1 MNLRLRVLCVCTSL
15 LAVVGTA
22 LNGVGPAA
30 AAPSMAAQPM
40 AVSSISVV
48 SEPSPPFNITAQ
60 AGVDGVSVSWSRGS
74 VTATASEPMSYV
86 LRRRAVGHDLD
97 WVVPAGYLS
106 TFGNA
111 IDTTLPVGLPAT
123 YTVAAR
129 NSAGDSGES
138 SPVSA
143 TVPAWA
149 GPYSPARH
157 VLTMVWDEAVGG
169 STIDR
174 GTTQA
179 TQDSAAPPAQ
189 DLVDGLMGFSAG
201 PGSTFALTQDV
212 SDGDYTVGQ
221 GAGMLAVSAVS
232 GARCAGPSGG
242 SPSGTASVRRVAP
255 SLTGHYASI
264 TVDAALACAD
274 GHRLRVELRWATPD
288 DFHAITS
295 PQLTVVESQP
305 GAVVT
310 RAVLV
315 TNTGLLDQT
324 LGAPRLVDADL
335 STSAP
340 LTVSTSSCA
349 GSVIA
354 PGESCEVVIG
364 YTAGPAG
371 SREGNGV
378 LVLPTDRGE
387 LELGRV
393 VGQQPAALAGPQ
405 GLTATGAPGRV
416 DISWTAPLTLDA
428 RLISSWRVEEDAGP
442 SPIVLR
448 RIITESE
455 HSSVLTG
462 LAVGPHL
469 LRVVMLTRDG
479 REISSAPM
487 TVSVPSRWLLVATTT
502 GVRAVDPDGGHTDGE
517 LFGSGLPA
525 SDVAVSPVRDKVVI
539 AYPGDRLVE
548 SFSTTGSLLRLLTNP
563 PAVGDDSAA
572 VSPDGVSVMVHSP
585 VYADPQIHEST
596 LALVPAAGGP
606 RTVVPASSGLGSP
619 SWVPDGTA
627 VLAGQASGA
636 GLVRVVPATGART
649 PVPGTTG
656 GRSPAVSRTGKVAY
670 LATVAGG
677 TEIRVTSLA
686 GGAYTSVGIQDGLYD
701 LDWDPSGRWLVATG
715 GLYGTTPHTYVYDT
729 AADPALVR
737 TLVTGGTGV
746 AWLDTSPMAPA
757 MPPRPS
763 ATAGDGQV
771 QVTWTASD
779 NGGSAITGY
788 LVTAAPGGRTATTTG
803 GTTATVTGLTNGT
816 AYTFTVTATNAIGVS
831 AASAA
836 SAAATPTSPRAGM
849 MLSPLDFTGDART
862 DVLRVTPTG
871 DLLLYR
877 GSGTGAL
884 GAATKIGSGWGIFI
898 NVFSPGDFTGD
909 RRSDLLAVTAAG
921 DLYLYRGNGIGG
933 FTGSGTKIGKGW
945 QNLSTMFSPGD
956 FTGDGTSDVMGVNRA
971 TGDLYLYRGNGAGGW
986 AASGQKIGNG
996 WQSLQV
1002 MFSPRDFT
1010 GDGKSDVMG
1019 VNRATGT
1026 LTLYTGN
1033 GTGGWLRSGIKVGQ
1047 GWGGLAA
1054 MFSPADFTG
1063 DGKSDVMGTT
1073 MSGDLYLYRGNGTG
1087 GWIGSGQKIAGGMS

>member
-1 MNLRLRVLCVCTSL
+1 M
-15 LAVVGTA
+15 
-22 LNGVGPAA
+22 AA
-30 AAPSMAAQPM
+30 HPMAAP
-40 AVSSISVV
+40 SISVV
-48 SEPSPPFNITAQ
+48 SEPSTPFNITAQ
-60 AGVDGVSVSWSRGS
+60 AGVDGVSVSWWRGS
-74 VTATASEPMSYV
+74 VTATASEPTSYV
-86 LRRRAVGHDLD
+86 VRRGAVGHDLD
-97 WVVPAGYLS
+97 WVVPAGDLS
-106 TFGNA
+106 SFGNA

-143 TVPAWA
+143 TVPAWE
-149 GPYSPARH
+149 GPYSPARK
-157 VLTMVWDEAVGG
+157 VLTMAWDEAVGG

-179 TQDSAAPPAQ
+179 TQDSPVPPAQ
-189 DLVDGLMGFSAG
+189 DLVDSLMGFSAG

-232 GARCAGPSGG
+232 GARCAAPNGG
-242 SPSGTASVRRVAP
+242 SPSGTASVRRSAP
-255 SLTGHYASI
+255 SLTGRYASI
-264 TVDAALACAD
+264 TVDAALVCAD

-288 DFHAITS
+288 DFHAIAS
-295 PQLTVVESQP
+295 PPLTVLDAQP
-305 GAVVT
+305 GTVTT
-310 RAVLV
+310 RAVMV
-315 TNTGLLDQT
+315 TNTGSLDAT

-340 LTVSTSSCA
+340 LTVSTSGCA
-349 GSVIA
+349 GRVIA
-354 PGESCEVVIG
+354 PGESCEVVIS
-364 YTAGPAG
+364 YSAGPAG
-371 SREGNGV
+371 SREGNGI
-378 LVLPTDRGE
+378 LVVPTDRGE

-393 VGQQPAALAGPQ
+393 VGQQPAALSGPQ
-405 GLTATGAPGRV
+405 GPTATGAPGRV
-416 DISWTAPLTLDA
+416 DLSWTAPLTLDA
-428 RLISSWRVEEDAGP
+428 RLISSWRVEEDGSP
-442 SPIVLR
+442 SPVVLKTV
-448 RIITESE
+448 ITEGE

-487 TVSVPSRWLLVATTT
+487 TVSVPSRWLLVATNT

-517 LFGSGLPA
+517 LFGEGRRS
-525 SDVAVSPVRDKVVI
+525 SSVAVSPVRDRVVI
-539 AYPGDRLVE
+539 AYRDERYLE
-548 SFSTTGSLLRLLTNP
+548 SFSTTGSLLRLLTNQP
-563 PAVGDDSAA
+563 VVGDDQPA
-572 VSPDGVSVMVHSP
+572 VSPDGVSVIAVSP
-585 VYADPQIHEST
+585 LYADPQTHESS

-606 RTVVPASSGLGSP
+606 RTVVPASSGLASP

-627 VLAGQASGA
+627 VLVAQTSGA
-636 GLVRVVPATGART
+636 GLVKVVPSTGART

-656 GRSPAVSRTGKVAY
+656 GRSPAVSRTGKIAY
-670 LATVAGG
+670 LATVTGG

-701 LDWDPSGRWLVATG
+701 LDWDPSGRWLAATG
-715 GLYGTTPHTYVYDT
+715 GLYGNTPHTYIYDT
-729 AADPALVR
+729 AASPEFIR

-763 ATAGDGQV
+763 ATAGDGQA

-803 GTTATVTGLTNGT
+803 GTTAAVTGLTNGT
-816 AYTFTVTATNAIGVS
+816 AYTFTVTATNTLGES

-836 SAAATPTSPRAGM
+836 SAAVTPAGPRAAM
-849 MLSPLDFTGDART
+849 LLSPLDFTGDART

-871 DLLLYR
+871 DLMLYR
-877 GSGTGAL
+877 GSGTGLL
-884 GAATKIGSGWGIFI
+884 GAATKIGAGWGIFI

-909 RRSDLLAVTAAG
+909 RKSDLLAVKGNG

-933 FTGSGTKIGKGW
+933 FTGSGTQIGKGW

-956 FTGDGTSDVMGVNRA
+956 FTGDGKSDVMGVNRA
-971 TGDLYLYRGNGAGGW
+971 TGDLYLYSGNGAGGW

-1010 GDGKSDVMG
+1010 GDGRSDVMG

-1033 GTGGWLRSGIKVGQ
+1033 GQGGWLRSGVKVGQ
-1047 GWGGLAA
+1047 GWGGMAA

-1063 DGKSDVMGTT
+1063 DGRSDVMGSTQ
-1073 MSGDLYLYRGNGTG
+1073 SGDLYLYRGNGTG
-1087 GWIGSGQKIAGGMS
+1087 GWLGSGQRIASGMS